1 MRRARV
7 VLFGDRIALF
17 SIVAH
22 ELKEALV
29 ATILD
34 TGDLEV
40 VPGVVEERLHV
51 ALVGREA
58 LLVRLCA
65 ARADK
70 GTEGH
75 DAVRAPVVLA
85 VDAEGVELLLVDAA
99 AQVSRHI
106 GTLNITTH
114 ARVGQRRV
122 VHLRYCCSC
131 TGSCRL
137 VMRLGSSDWLRLGA
151 GRRVVGY
158 LHDDLSLTIKRR
170 IINLLLNPFPK
181 SGS

>member
-1 MRRARV
+1 MRRAGV

-22 ELKEALV
+22 ELEEALV
-29 ATILD
+29 AASLHAV
-34 TGDLEV
+34 DLEV

-51 ALVGREA
+51 ALEGREA

-70 GTEGH
+70 GSEGH

-85 VDAEGVELLLVDAA
+85 VDAEGVELLLVDAT

-106 GTLNITTH
+106 GTLNITAH
-114 ARVGQRRV
+114 ARIRQRRV
-122 VHLRYCCSC
+122 VHLRY
-131 TGSCRL
+131 
-137 VMRLGSSDWLRLGA
+137 
-151 GRRVVGY
+151 
-158 LHDDLSLTIKRR
+158 
-170 IINLLLNPFPK
+170 
-181 SGS
+181 